1 MKFVLLTFG
10 LAVALG
16 GIGTTA
22 SAEDLEPLAGHS
34 IGVGAMRGIVY
45 YRVNDAGFEVV
56 ITLAEQEGGAPI
68 RYVTALRPGQSML
81 VSTPG
86 PIGAKTS
93 TVTFRREG
101 DRLVLDE
108 NRARAWPDETVGERI
123 LSDERHR

>member
-1 MKFVLLTFG
+1 
-10 LAVALG
+10 
-16 GIGTTA
+16 
-22 SAEDLEPLAGHS
+22 
-34 IGVGAMRGIVY
+34 
-45 YRVNDAGFEVV
+45 
-56 ITLAEQEGGAPI
+56 
-68 RYVTALRPGQSML
+68 ML

-123 LSDERHR
+123 LSDERHH